1 MLTIAIIGAGYW
13 GKNLI
18 RILGEITSVHL
29 KYIADNDRDI
39 LKNYSDNI
47 NIIKTNDYHTIM
59 DDREVDAVVISS
71 PAITHYKIAREALLS
86 GKHVFVEKPM
96 TLNVKHSEELVR
108 TADEKGLKL
117 MVGHLMLYHP
127 CIIAIKDFLKNG
139 EIGEL
144 YYLHCQRLNFGRV
157 RSDENVLL
165 SFAPHDISVALYL
178 IGENPV
184 SVSAYGQCYL
194 QRNVEDIVFL
204 NMYFSENK
212 IAHAH
217 VSWLDPHKLRRTT
230 VVGSDRMIVF
240 DDMEPEKKVKIYNK
254 GVGKSGM
261 YGSYGEFLSIGDGD
275 IYTPDINMTEP
286 LKLECEH
293 FIDCIENNRDPKSD
307 GLNGLAVTK
316 VLEAAQKSLKEGGI
330 PIDLAK

>member
-13 GKNLI
+13 GKNLV
-18 RILGEITSVHL
+18 RTLGGISSAHL
-29 KYIADNDRDI
+29 KYIADNDRNI
-39 LKNYSDNI
+39 LKNYSDNV
-47 NIIKTNDYHTIM
+47 NIIKTNDYHTIL

-71 PAITHYKIAREALLS
+71 PAITHYNIAREALLS

-96 TLNVKHSEELVR
+96 TLDVKHSEELVR
-108 TADEKGLKL
+108 TADEKNLKL

-127 CIIAIKDFLKNG
+127 CIVTIKDYIDNG

-144 YYLHCQRLNFGRV
+144 YYLYCQRLNFGRV
-157 RSDENVLL
+157 RSNENVLL

-184 SVSAYGQCYL
+184 SVSACGQCYL
-194 QRNVEDIVFL
+194 QKDIEDIVFL
-204 NMYFSENK
+204 NMYFSGNR
-212 IAHAH
+212 IAHVH
-217 VSWLDPHKLRRTT
+217 VSWLDPHKVRRTT
-230 VVGSDRMIVF
+230 VVGSEKMVVF

-254 GVGKSGM
+254 SVGKSGM
-261 YGSYGEFLSIGDGD
+261 YGSYGEFHSIGNGD
-275 IYTPDINMTEP
+275 IYAPDINMTEP
-286 LKLECEH
+286 LRLECEH

-307 GLNGLAVTK
+307 GRNGLAVTK
-316 VLEAAQKSLKEGGI
+316 VLEAAQKSLKKSGT